1 MTFMNDKIKELHIK
15 TLDESA
21 NMRWNIEDSE
31 KFAELIV
38 RECADAA
45 EEAVSHA
52 IFNTTM
58 HDNDI
63 PNYVR
68 AKVENIFEAKWNI

>member
-68 AKVENIFEAKWNI
+68 AKVENIFEAK